1 MNRIRFAFVALMLAS
16 MMVMVGLQ
24 ATNAQD
30 STPISVPTA
39 TSEGCDQV
47 SGYVEARK
55 QIAEELLDGIASV
68 FPTVATPVIDHG
80 DELLAAMMVMTPEQ
94 TKQLGDVYDATAEKI
109 EKMENVPAIAQFYHE
124 QIVALYRASAKTF
137 HEAATTDLNT
147 AGQKYSMELSAIA
160 TAIDTYGSSA
170 TAVCSDFADIIEID
184 QTQATL

>member
-1 MNRIRFAFVALMLAS
+1 MNRIRFAFVALVLAS
-16 MMVMVGLQ
+16 MMGLLGTQ
-24 ATNAQD
+24 ATHAQD

-47 SGYVEARK
+47 SGYVEERQ
-55 QIAEELLDGIASV
+55 QIANELLDGIAAV
-68 FPTVATPVIDHG
+68 FPTVATPVIEHG

-109 EKMENVPAIAQFYHE
+109 EKMENVPAIAQFYHD

-137 HEAATTDLNT
+137 HEAATTDLTT
-147 AGQKYSMELSAIA
+147 AGQKYAMELSAIA
-160 TAIDTYGSSA
+160 TAIDSYGAAA
-170 TAVCSDFADIIEID
+170 TAVCPEFADIIEID